1 MVAKTTMD
9 PRRARAV
16 LGLRGRA
23 DETAMRAAFRRAVKA
38 THPDRPGGD
47 AARLREVVEA
57 YEVLKSAPAPAPPPP
72 APEPVVAPEHIDISP
87 ALAAFGGEAMARL
100 ADGRRIAVRLP
111 AGLRDGD
118 RVRAGEALLT
128 VKVRGA
134 EGLALRGDD
143 LWLTADLP
151 SDAPWGGR
159 LPVETP
165 VGPRAV
171 WIDRRALRRGLVRL
185 SGAGLPARGP
195 HSAGDFIVRLR
206 PPAGSESGARG
217 RLRAF
222 QAAWTPQAATR
233 AAL

>member
-9 PRRARAV
+9 PRRARTV
-16 LGLRGRA
+16 LGLRGPA
-23 DETAMRAAFRRAVKA
+23 DEAATRAAFRRAVKA

-47 AARLREVVEA
+47 AAKLREVVEA
-57 YEVLKSAPAPAPPPP
+57 YELLKAAPAPAPLPP
-72 APEPVVAPEHIDISP
+72 APKPAPREVLEISP

-100 ADGRRIAVRLP
+100 ADGRRIAVSLP

-118 RVRAGEALLT
+118 RVRAGETMLT
-128 VKVRGA
+128 VTVRGA

-151 SDAPWGGR
+151 DDAPWGGR

-165 VGPRAV
+165 AGPRAV
-171 WIDRRALRRGLVRL
+171 WVDRRALRRGLVRL

-195 HSAGDFIVRLR
+195 HSAGDFFVRLR
-206 PPAGSESGARG
+206 PSAGCESGARS

-222 QAAWTPQAATR
+222 TAAW

>member
-1 MVAKTTMD
+1 MVATKTMD
-9 PRRARAV
+9 PRRARVV
-16 LGLRGRA
+16 LGLRGPA
-23 DETAMRAAFRRAVKA
+23 DEAATRAAFRRAVKA
-38 THPDRPGGD
+38 THPDRAGGD

-57 YEVLKSAPAPAPPPP
+57 YEVLKTAPSPSPPAPAPRP
-72 APEPVVAPEHIDISP
+72 AVATEVLEISP

-100 ADGRRIAVRLP
+100 ADGRKIAVSLP

-118 RVRAGEALLT
+118 RVRAGDALLT
-128 VKVRGA
+128 VAVRGA
-134 EGLALRGDD
+134 EGLTLRGDD

-165 VGPRAV
+165 AGPRAV

-195 HSAGDFIVRLR
+195 HSVGDFIVRLR
-206 PPAGSESGARG
+206 PSAGAESGARS

-222 QAAWTPQAATR
+222 TAAW